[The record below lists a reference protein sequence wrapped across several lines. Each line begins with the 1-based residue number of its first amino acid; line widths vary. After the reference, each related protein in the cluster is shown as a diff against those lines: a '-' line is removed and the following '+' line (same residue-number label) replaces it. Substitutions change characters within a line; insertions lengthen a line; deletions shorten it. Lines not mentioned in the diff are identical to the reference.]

1 MASKY
6 NDYEDKDFIRALNP
20 GVKMEYK
27 ARHTTLL
34 NNVMFITAQVI
45 NKSLKIDLF
54 DYEKDVFSHNFFKE
68 SEVNTFVE
76 GMFVDPINAD
86 SVDEI
91 ENITIGRLQTMQE
104 YLKNLCK
111 DVIESKKHLIL
122 ESNYI
127 TPSLLYNLYNNGN
140 CLPQEYNNI
149 ESKVLKYLD
158 IDFNNLT
165 KNMIYDINN
174 NLLFVVYNFGI
185 PEIGSYLHGF
195 DDKVL
200 MDIYKSKFG
209 YFNPLKLLFNNL
221 DLMAKHLIAHCLII
235 INNIKLKTKPISSTT
250 SNLDSPLNNAASTI
264 TNDDNQPVPLVM
276 PLNTVPIDG
285 NIFYQLF
292 NQANNQQSQQ
302 VPLVNDINNAIIN
315 TLGGKVS

>member
-1 MASKY
+1 MNKISNM
-6 NDYEDKDFIRALNP
+6 NDANLIRALNP
-20 GVKMEYK
+20 GTKVEYEVK
-27 ARHTTLL
+27 HTTLL
-34 NNVMFITAQVI
+34 NNVMFITSQVI

-68 SEVNTFVE
+68 SGVNTGYD
-76 GMFVDPINAD
+76 GMFNNYIHVNSIN
-86 SVDEI
+86 EI
-91 ENITIGRLQTMQE
+91 EDISIERLQTMQE

-111 DVIESKKHLIL
+111 DIIESKKYLIL

-127 TPSLLYNLYNNGN
+127 TPSLLYDLYNNGN
-140 CLPQEYNNI
+140 CLSQEYNNI
-149 ESKVLKYLD
+149 ELKISNYFC
-158 IDFNNLT
+158 IDFNKLNNITKNNEIYSNLT
-165 KNMIYDINN
+165 ILTND
-174 NLLFVVYNFGI
+174 FGI
-185 PEIGSYLHGF
+185 PEMEIYLERFSYDL
-195 DDKVL
+195 L
-200 MDIYKSKFG
+200 REMYEYKFG
-209 YFNPLKLLFNNL
+209 DFNPLKLLFNNL
-221 DLMAKHLIAHCLII
+221 DLMAKHLIAHCLIT
-235 INNIKLKTKPISSTT
+235 INNIKLKTKPISSTA

-264 TNDDNQPVPLVM
+264 TNNDNQPVPLVM